1 MLFVGY
7 QAIGTLGRAI
17 VEGAEQVKL
26 FGEPVTIRAQIKTL
40 VGMSGHADKNG
51 LIAWIEGFKEKPRRV
66 FIVHGED
73 SVCKEFAECLK
84 VEYGHHTYAPYS
96 GTEFDL
102 ATDRLLFE
110 ASPVPVKKRIFIVSD
125 VYNRLVAAGKRL
137 MAVIEK
143 NRGVSNKELSR
154 FADQINSLCDKY
166 DR

>member
-1 MLFVGY
+1 M
-7 QAIGTLGRAI
+7 
-17 VEGAEQVKL
+17 
-26 FGEPVTIRAQIKTL
+26 
-40 VGMSGHADKNG
+40 
-51 LIAWIEGFKEKPRRV
+51 

-102 ATDRLLFE
+102 ATDKLLFE
-110 ASPVPVKKRIFIVSD
+110 ASPVHVKKKVSIVSD
-125 VYNRLVAAGKRL
+125 VFNRLVAAGKRL

-143 NRGVSNKELSR
+143 NRGGTNKELSK